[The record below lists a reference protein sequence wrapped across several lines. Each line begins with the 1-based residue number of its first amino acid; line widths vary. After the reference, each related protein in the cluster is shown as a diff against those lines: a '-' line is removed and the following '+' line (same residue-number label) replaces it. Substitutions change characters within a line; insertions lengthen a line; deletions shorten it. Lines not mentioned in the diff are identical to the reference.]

1 VKQFVPCPMPI
12 SIDSIRVWGF
22 IVFSSMAFILQAQ
35 DHEQPQV
42 AIDQEPAVQSINP
55 EDALNLP
62 PSVEISSE
70 EKKRKASI
78 ALLAVGGIA
87 ILGVG
92 VIAATMIWARR
103 LRRLARNSG
112 PPQRTAG
119 NDFWFL
125 KPPKLSAS
133 NSLIEKKNRP
143 PQGDQRDE
151 QP

>member
-1 VKQFVPCPMPI
+1 MKLFILCSMPV

-22 IVFSSMAFILQAQ
+22 IVFSLTAFVLQAQ

-42 AIDQEPAVQSINP
+42 AIDQEPAGQSINP
-55 EDALNLP
+55 EDPVESP
-62 PSVEISSE
+62 PSAEITSD
-70 EKKRKASI
+70 EKRRKASI

-133 NSLIEKKNRP
+133 NSLTENKNRP

>member
-1 VKQFVPCPMPI
+1 MKQFVLRSMPV
-12 SIDSIRVWGF
+12 SIGSIRVWGF
-22 IVFSSMAFILQAQ
+22 IVFSLMAFALQAQ
-35 DHEQPQV
+35 DQEQPQV
-42 AIDQEPAVQSINP
+42 AIDQGPAGQSINP
-55 EDALNLP
+55 EDAVKPP
-62 PSVEISSE
+62 PSTEITTD

-92 VIAATMIWARR
+92 SIAATMIWARR
-103 LRRLARNSG
+103 LRRLARKSG

-125 KPPKLSAS
+125 KPPKALDSKS
-133 NSLIEKKNRP
+133 QIENQHRS
-143 PQGDQRDE
+143 PQGDRRDE